1 MTPVRAKDP
10 IAAIGAYWA
19 VGQTPSPDTVIKLE
33 TMARATAAA
42 IENARLYASLN
53 EALERRTFLL
63 RELDHRVKNT
73 LASVQSIA
81 RQTLRTAPS
90 PADFADSFES
100 RLMGLSRAHELLT
113 RQAWGRTDLRDVL
126 EAALQPFG
134 GLADPRFTARGPA
147 IALTPETAVA
157 VHMTLHELMVN
168 AAKHGALT
176 AASGQVTVVWRLEE
190 VNGRPGLSLE
200 WVERGGPP
208 VFAPKRQGFGTRLL
222 ERGVARDLG
231 GEASLSYQPKG
242 LTYVLRVPLSDRIS
256 ATGRR
261 HGVEDA
267 GMTAP
272 RNAPRIMI
280 VEDEALVALM
290 VEDLL
295 TDFGCQI
302 SGSFGAVD
310 EALAY
315 LRRRGRAAAGPG
327 RGGAGRQYRRDHGV
341 SGRRAPAGRRHSVRV
356 RHRLRR
362 PAPQG
367 LRGRRGAEQAD
378 QSRAAEG
385 RGRGVRQG
393 GLIVLLA
400 RGEKASWFWPRRPT
414 PAA

>member
-1 MTPVRAKDP
+1 
-10 IAAIGAYWA
+10 
-19 VGQTPSPDTVIKLE
+19 VIKLE

-42 IENARLYASLN
+42 IENANLYASLN

-157 VHMTLHELMVN
+157 LHMTLHELMVN

-176 AASGQVTVVWRLEE
+176 AASGQVTVVWRIED
-190 VNGRPGLSLE
+190 VNGVPSLTLE

-222 ERGVARDLG
+222 ERGVARDLA
-231 GEASLSYQPKG
+231 GEASLTYQPKG
-242 LTYVLRVPLSDRIS
+242 LTYVLRVPLSDRI
-256 ATGRR
+256 
-261 HGVEDA
+261 
-267 GMTAP
+267 
-272 RNAPRIMI
+272 
-280 VEDEALVALM
+280 
-290 VEDLL
+290 
-295 TDFGCQI
+295 
-302 SGSFGAVD
+302 
-310 EALAY
+310 
-315 LRRRGRAAAGPG
+315 AAGVH
-327 RGGAGRQYRRDHGV
+327 A
-341 SGRRAPAGRRHSVRV
+341 
-356 RHRLRR
+356 
-362 PAPQG
+362 
-367 LRGRRGAEQAD
+367 
-378 QSRAAEG
+378 SR
-385 RGRGVRQG
+385 
-393 GLIVLLA
+393 
-400 RGEKASWFWPRRPT
+400 T
-414 PAA
+414 PA